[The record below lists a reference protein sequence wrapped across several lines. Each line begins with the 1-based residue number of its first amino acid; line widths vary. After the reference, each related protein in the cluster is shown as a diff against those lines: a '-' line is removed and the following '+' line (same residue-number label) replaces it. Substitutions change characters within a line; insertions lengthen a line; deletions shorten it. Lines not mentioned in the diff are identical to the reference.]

1 VDLFQGSGFV
11 WTRSRFAL
19 QRRTGKKEEALGLK
33 RLPHSLA
40 VACAAAAI
48 ALAATNAVRG
58 ADSAGSGPILL
69 VQIPVFRV
77 AAKGSERGNVNV
89 DSKGVILNGY
99 DAVAYFERREAVKG
113 NPGIESAYQGATYL
127 FASRADKADFDKDP
141 AKYAPQYGGFCAY
154 GVVNGILSNIGG
166 NPDAFAVY
174 KGKLYL
180 CGNQDALRSFRSN
193 IDSNIEKADTNWRQL
208 TGS

>member
-1 VDLFQGSGFV
+1 M
-11 WTRSRFAL
+11 
-19 QRRTGKKEEALGLK
+19 K

-58 ADSAGSGPILL
+58 ADTLDPAQNSAGSGPILL
-69 VQIPVFRV
+69 VQIAAFRG
-77 AAKGSERGNVNV
+77 AKGSETANVNV

-99 DAVAYFERREAVKG
+99 DAVAFFKQRKPVKG

-127 FASRADKADFDKDP
+127 FASTADKADFDKDP

-154 GVVNGILSNIGG
+154 GVVNGILSDVEG

-180 CGNQDALRSFRSN
+180 CGNQAALRGFRSD